1 MSYGFYVYTDRAS
14 IATTKV
20 YSQTSGQT
28 YSYNYGT
35 GQHSLGGF
43 TDGDYLRFTATPA
56 TGYEFYRWVY
66 HIGSPSAPTQYSES
80 NPFTYYGTEDIY
92 IAAEGSSTG
101 GGGGTGTP
109 QVLSYSATQISSG
122 SPELLV
128 TLSGRNIAGYTVTL
142 GLSYYDGTSMTIL
155 TRLPITSDTFTTT
168 IVAESF
174 DTDTLS
180 IVFDPGG
187 TYKAAYYLDIR
198 LESAS
203 DYFEWSSAVAQG
215 LPVKNVSHTEWDNF
229 IAQIIEVLTA
239 KRIQN
244 QPMTAEKY
252 GYPIGTTY
260 LTMLQDCYLEYDSD
274 LKGYPLTAKKFN
286 VARFII
292 GSNAPGGSG
301 ITSDMTSKTSKVL
314 ASDLIKLANSLKTW
328 QG

>member
-35 GQHSLGGF
+35 GQHSLNGF

-56 TGYEFYRWVY
+56 SGYEFYRWVY
-66 HIGSPSAPTQYSES
+66 HIGSPSATTRYSES

-101 GGGGTGTP
+101 GGAPVIESCTFQTTP
-109 QVLSYSATQISSG
+109 G
-122 SPELLV
+122 SRV
-128 TLSGRNIAGYTVTL
+128 ITVNIVGRNIIGYTLTL
-142 GLSYYDGTSMTIL
+142 GVGYTYGGQTRVDGIVITSNNFSTTITAESYYANGLD
-155 TRLPITSDTFTTT
+155 
-168 IVAESF
+168 V
-174 DTDTLS
+174 
-180 IVFDPGG
+180 VFDAGG
-187 TYKAAYYLDIR
+187 TYKKVYNFYLE
-198 LESAS
+198 LEEK

-229 IAQIIEVLTA
+229 IAQITEVLTV
-239 KRIQN
+239 KGIQN